1 MNLII
6 ILDNRWFK
14 DDFDIC
20 IRSFKEE
27 TSIDCNIVF
36 VVKEGTDKS
45 IVIEKEFKIV
55 KTLEEAKDIIEND
68 ITIVMKTPILFYKDW
83 DIRMNKVIKKLGSK
97 YNYVPSFVNNF
108 GEQLSILDKVYP
120 NNILFD
126 LDYKRDPMKKNNI
139 DYFDKICEIQYK
151 EIDSPLDWITFY
163 TDKNLENKKV
173 VCVLSCAVAILK
185 R

>member
-1 MNLII
+1 
-6 ILDNRWFK
+6 
-14 DDFDIC
+14 
-20 IRSFKEE
+20 
-27 TSIDCNIVF
+27 
-36 VVKEGTDKS
+36 
-45 IVIEKEFKIV
+45 
-55 KTLEEAKDIIEND
+55 
-68 ITIVMKTPILFYKDW
+68 
-83 DIRMNKVIKKLGSK
+83 MNKVIKKLGSK